1 MKGSAF
7 TNADIYT
14 HPSRI
19 VASMMI
25 AVWNPDHAKTAH
37 LFALGVVV

>member
-7 TNADIYT
+7 TNTDIYT
-14 HPSRI
+14 HPSLI
-19 VASMMI
+19 AAPMMV

-37 LFALGVVV
+37 LFALGVVM